1 MEKKKTGRRREFILG
16 VSAGLVYTILTW
28 GYDAL
33 IINASNGSLAWVK
46 FGIGLLPMM
55 LLFGLIA
62 VISAS
67 VNNLIIKM
75 LIWMATATSMGY
87 LTSIITF
94 QGTAWAVK
102 QIFPEVSAYINYV
115 TPEDVSGRLF
125 VIIVMTNIFFIFG
138 GLFIDLASE
147 SLQKASGI
155 LGMFIPAIICLGFF
169 AGAGYVA
176 DSNLNIELREQIIAV
191 NEQIEV
197 VAKLDLNNLSE
208 REERMIRRFTKL
220 DVDLKSPRK
229 LLVGNYDMF
238 FSQVEVLINFDGVW
252 TKCLAMDGRVG
263 NCEMLELE
271 Q

>member
-1 MEKKKTGRRREFILG
+1 MEKKKTGHRREFFLG
-16 VSAGLVYTILTW
+16 AVAGLVYTIFIW

-33 IINASNGSLAWVK
+33 VINASNGCLAWVK
-46 FGIGLLPMM
+46 FGIGLLPMI
-55 LLFGLIA
+55 LVLSLIA
-62 VISAS
+62 LISAS
-67 VNNLIIKM
+67 VNNLIIKV
-75 LIWMATATSMGY
+75 LIWMATATSLGY

-94 QGTAWAVK
+94 QGTSWAFK
-102 QIFPEVSAYINYV
+102 QIFPEVSSYINYV
-115 TPEDVSGRLF
+115 TPEDVIGRLF
-125 VIIVMTNIFFIFG
+125 VIIVMTNILFIFG

-155 LGMFIPAIICLGFF
+155 IGMFFPAIICLTFF

-191 NEQIEV
+191 NEQIEA
-197 VAKLDLNNLSE
+197 VAQLDLNNLSE
-208 REERMIRRFTKL
+208 QEKRMIRRFTKL

-229 LLVGNYDMF
+229 LMVGNFDMF

-263 NCEMLELE
+263 NCGMLELE
-271 Q
+271 E